1 MPDPLRFQT
10 PTALE
15 YFATLVA
22 DDDSLSLVEA
32 AAAVAQVE
40 YPRLDTQ
47 SVLAEIDTLAD
58 KLKRRIPADAV
69 PVQRLR
75 WLNRYFF
82 QEMGFAGNVNDYYD
96 ARNSFLNVV
105 LETRRGIPITLS
117 VLYIEL
123 ATQIGLVARGVSFPG
138 HFLVKLKM
146 PQGEVVI
153 DPFTG
158 HSLSREEL
166 DELLV
171 PYRKRQGLEGDFEVP
186 LGLFL
191 QAAPARDVLARML
204 RNLKEIHR
212 SAEDWPRLL
221 AVQQRLVVLLPRD
234 WDERRDRGLAQAEL
248 GVWDAAA
255 DDLDERIAPY
265 RRRHGL
271 IGDAEVPLGLFLQTA
286 TPRAVVARMLRN
298 LKEIHRGAEDW
309 GRLLPVMDRL
319 VVLLPDDWDERRDRG
334 LVRAELGD
342 GDGAVDDLAVYI
354 QHSAHAD
361 DARAIRARLADLRGA
376 APLH

>member
-32 AAAVAQVE
+32 AASIAQTE

-47 SVLAEIDTLAD
+47 AVLAEIDALAA

-96 ARNSFLNVV
+96 ARNSFLHVV

-123 ATQIGLVARGVSFPG
+123 ATQIGLTARGVSFPG

-191 QAAPARDVLARML
+191 QAAP
-204 RNLKEIHR
+204 
-212 SAEDWPRLL
+212 PR
-221 AVQQRLVVLLPRD
+221 
-234 WDERRDRGLAQAEL
+234 E
-248 GVWDAAA
+248 
-255 DDLDERIAPY
+255 
-265 RRRHGL
+265 
-271 IGDAEVPLGLFLQTA
+271 
-286 TPRAVVARMLRN
+286 VVARMLRN
-298 LKEIHRGAEDW
+298 LKEIHRTAEDW
-309 GRLLPVMDRL
+309 TRLLAVQQRL
-319 VVLLPDDWDERRDRG
+319 VILLPQSCEEVRDRG
-334 LVRAELGD
+334 LTYAELGLD
-342 GDGAVDDLAVYI
+342 ELAAADLAAYLR
-354 QHSAHAD
+354 QAGPAED
-361 DARAIRARLADLRGA
+361 RAAMAERLRSLRGA
-376 APLH
+376 RGRRLH